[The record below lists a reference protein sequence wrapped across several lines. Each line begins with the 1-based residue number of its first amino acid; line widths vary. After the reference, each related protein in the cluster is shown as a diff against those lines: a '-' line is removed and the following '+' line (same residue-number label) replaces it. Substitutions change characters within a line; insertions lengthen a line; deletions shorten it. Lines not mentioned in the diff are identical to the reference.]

1 MSENLEQ
8 QMQEYTNKYYK
19 KNKKNS
25 LFKTSQKFDCA
36 KEMSNHFSNET
47 LLQSN
52 IYIIPNSNFIYI
64 DYPLVK
70 QFLCPDNYELVC
82 NYFFDLNQTVLKTN
96 SHFNIRVDLKSFT
109 VTAAQRYRDLIKHFC
124 SLYLDATEQSTKI
137 EKIQIVNP
145 PSVMKILL
153 KLFAPFIS
161 QESLNKVQFITP

>member
-36 KEMSNHFSNET
+36 KEMSNHFSSEK
-47 LLQSN
+47 LIQSS
-52 IYIIPNSNFIYI
+52 IYIIPNSNYIYI
-64 DYPLVK
+64 DYPQVK
-70 QFLCPDNYELVC
+70 QFLCPDNYDNVSRHILT
-82 NYFFDLNQTVLKTN
+82 LNQEILKTHP
-96 SHFNIRVDLKSFT
+96 SFNIRVDLKSFT
-109 VTAAQRYRDLIKHFC
+109 ITAAQRYGDLIRKFC